1 MHTCAARCIARPSI
15 VFAPAGTRLASM
27 LDDLFQRCA
36 YYVSLS
42 SGAMRMELT
51 ELEPEGPYRLIVDDA
66 ASRHIEYFAKPNDAL
81 QRWAEFD
88 AVMRP
93 TSAFTHP
100 PDTRLLAVAA
110 H

>member
-1 MHTCAARCIARPSI
+1 MHARVARCSGQPPALIERPGI
-15 VFAPAGTRLASM
+15 RLASPTASM
-27 LDDLFQRCA
+27 FQRCA

-42 SGAMRMELT
+42 SGALRMELT
-51 ELEPEGPYRLIVDDA
+51 ELEPQGPYRLIVDDA
-66 ASRHIEYFAKPNDAL
+66 DSRHIEYFAKSNDAL

-93 TSAFTHP
+93 NAAFTHP
-100 PDTRLLAVAA
+100 PDTRLFEVTA

>member
-1 MHTCAARCIARPSI
+1 M
-15 VFAPAGTRLASM
+15 VPALVGTRLASPDGSM
-27 LDDLFQRCA
+27 FQRCA

-93 TSAFTHP
+93 NAAFTHP
-100 PDTRLLAVAA
+100 PDTRLLGVTA

>member
-1 MHTCAARCIARPSI
+1 M
-15 VFAPAGTRLASM
+15 
-27 LDDLFQRCA
+27 FQRCA

-42 SGAMRMELT
+42 SGALRMELT
-51 ELEPEGPYRLIVDDA
+51 ELEPQGPYRLIVDDA
-66 ASRHIEYFAKPNDAL
+66 ATRHIEYFAKPNDAL

-93 TSAFTHP
+93 SAAFLP
-100 PDTRLLAVAA
+100 SPDLHTFAVTA

>member
-1 MHTCAARCIARPSI
+1 M
-15 VFAPAGTRLASM
+15 
-27 LDDLFQRCA
+27 FQRCA

-42 SGAMRMELT
+42 SGALRMELT
-51 ELEPEGPYRLIVDDA
+51 ELDREGPYRLIIDDA
-66 ASRHIEYFAKPNDAL
+66 ATRHIEYFAKSNDAL

-93 TSAFTHP
+93 YPAWEA
-100 PDTRLLAVAA
+100 AVDPRSSVTA

>member
-1 MHTCAARCIARPSI
+1 MQGAPLCGIARP
-15 VFAPAGTRLASM
+15 GMRLASS
-27 LDDLFQRCA
+27 DDSMFQRCA

-42 SGAMRMELT
+42 SGALRMELT
-51 ELEPEGPYRLIVDDA
+51 ELEPQGPYRLIVDDA
-66 ASRHIEYFAKPNDAL
+66 DSRHIEYFAKSNDAL

-93 TSAFTHP
+93 NAAFTHP
-100 PDTRLLAVAA
+100 PDTRLASVTA

>member
-1 MHTCAARCIARPSI
+1 VDALIERPGI
-15 VFAPAGTRLASM
+15 PLASPTVSM
-27 LDDLFQRCA
+27 FQRCA

-42 SGAMRMELT
+42 SGALRMELT

-66 ASRHIEYFAKPNDAL
+66 DSRHIEYFAKPNDAL

-93 TSAFTHP
+93 NATFTHP
-100 PDTRLLAVAA
+100 PDTRLSQVTA

>member
-1 MHTCAARCIARPSI
+1 M
-15 VFAPAGTRLASM
+15 V
-27 LDDLFQRCA
+27 QRCA

-42 SGAMRMELT
+42 SGALRMELT
-51 ELEPEGPYRLIVDDA
+51 ELDPQGPYRLIVDDA
-66 ASRHIEYFAKPNDAL
+66 ATRHIEYFAKSNEAL

-93 TSAFTHP
+93 PGAWESTFDQPVPVT
-100 PDTRLLAVAA
+100 A